1 MIFRYLTFLLLILA
15 ATWATPSAGQC
26 EPQWL
31 PGDSAP
37 RFFGSGS
44 PLFASTLWDPDGS
57 GPSPQLLVIGGTAS
71 GSGTGTGS
79 VGVYNP
85 STRQWGT
92 LGTGLVTQV
101 SALAVLA
108 DGRLVAG
115 GEAGLV
121 QGYPK
126 SLVAVWDGTE
136 WKSLG
141 LDSHGGYCHDLATLP
156 DGTLV
161 AVGFF
166 EVGEYPS
173 GGYSVAAWNGDTWR
187 HLGDAFPY
195 PAKYDPDTPEPPIVR
210 CVTVLKNGD
219 VVIGG
224 SFLGVGGIDAAVFAR
239 WDGAKWNSL
248 GFPNLTSGLS
258 ARAIFETSTGDLFV
272 GLWRSQRNDL
282 LYRWDGS
289 SWTVPFATR
298 GQSVDAI
305 AELPNGDIVVG
316 GRIDRVAFPVAGP
329 LATVANIVRWN
340 GTSVSPLAE
349 GVDNTVTSLRLLP
362 GGTLAVIGGFN
373 TAGTEKSPNVALWD
387 NGIWRRPSP
396 GFDAAIH
403 AIAVRPDGT
412 AIAGGVFTR
421 AGDARADRVA
431 QWNGREWS
439 PMGAGLNGTVNALAS
454 LPNGDVIAGGSFA
467 ASGATSMK
475 SVARWNGAMWSPV
488 GNSLPVTI
496 NALAVHPNGMFTA
509 AGYGINNEPAR
520 VYQWNGSLWWTLGT
534 GMTGGTVLTLLA
546 LPNGHIVA
554 GGTFTAADSTPAFG
568 IALWNHTKWTPL
580 GSGMLRDGNPGSV
593 SDLILE
599 PDGTILAA
607 GHFTTAGGVPA
618 NGIARWNG
626 NSWQTVGSSPSYYTN
641 AIALLPDGRIIS
653 DASGLLW
660 SWNGAE
666 WISFADPTDGG
677 VEDFAVG
684 PDGTLFAV
692 GSFFSIGG
700 QRNAHFARLGVDP
713 ACCPADLDR
722 DDLVSS
728 ADFVIFA
735 DAYNLLLC
743 ADPLMPAAC
752 PADLDRS
759 TRVDDDDF
767 MLFVR
772 AYDDGLCP

>member
-1 MIFRYLTFLLLILA
+1 MVNRYLVFVLLGLA
-15 ATWATPSAGQC
+15 ALSATPSAGQC
-26 EPQWL
+26 EPQWM

-44 PLFASTLWDPDGS
+44 PLFASTLWDPDGP
-57 GPSPQLLVIGGTAS
+57 GPSPQLLVVGGTVTGGPD
-71 GSGTGTGS
+71 GSATL
-79 VGVYNP
+79 GVYNP
-85 STRQWGT
+85 VTRKWST
-92 LGTGLVTQV
+92 LGNGLLEQV
-101 SALAVLA
+101 KALAVLP
-108 DGRLVAG
+108 DGRLIAG
-115 GEAGLV
+115 GVNGFLP
-121 QGYPK
+121 GHPK
-126 SLVAVWDGTE
+126 SIVALWDGTAWQSLGLDDAYGWCDDLAVLPDGRLLVVGSFEFGAYPTGGYSVAVWDGDA
-136 WKSLG
+136 WKLLG
-141 LDSHGGYCHDLATLP
+141 
-156 DGTLV
+156 
-161 AVGFF
+161 
-166 EVGEYPS
+166 
-173 GGYSVAAWNGDTWR
+173 N
-187 HLGDAFPY
+187 AFPFN
-195 PAKYDPDTPEPPIVR
+195 PKYEPDPPPPTIIR
-210 CVTVLKNGD
+210 CATVLGNGD

-224 SFLGVGGIDAAVFAR
+224 SFIEVGGVAAESLAR
-239 WDGAKWNSL
+239 WDGTRWHSL
-248 GFPNLTSGLS
+248 NIPPALSGGTPRVL
-258 ARAIFETSTGDLFV
+258 FETSKGDLYV
-272 GLWRSQRNDL
+272 GRSGSDGL
-282 LYRWDGS
+282 LIRWNGS
-289 SWTVPFATR
+289 EWSFPFFTR
-298 GQSVDAI
+298 GQGIDAV

-316 GRIDRVAFPVAGP
+316 GRINRVAFPIAPP
-329 LATVANIVRWN
+329 LVTVANIVRWN

-387 NGIWRRPSP
+387 SGIWRRPSP
-396 GFDAAIH
+396 GFDAAIN

-412 AIAGGVFTR
+412 AIAGGAFTR
-421 AGDARADRVA
+421 AGDAHADRVA

-454 LPNGDVIAGGSFA
+454 LPNGDVIAGGSFT
-467 ASGATSMK
+467 ASGTNSLK
-475 SVARWNGAMWSPV
+475 SVARWNGAMWSAI

-496 NALAVHPNGMFTA
+496 NALAVHRNGMFTA

-534 GMTGGTVLTLLA
+534 GMTGGTVSTLLA

-568 IALWNHTKWTPL
+568 IALWDHTKWMPL

-607 GHFTTAGGVPA
+607 GPFTTAGGVPA

-626 NSWQTVGSSPSYYTN
+626 NSWQAVGNSPSFYTN

-660 SWNGAE
+660 SWNGKE
-666 WISFADPTDGG
+666 WTSFADPTDGG
-677 VEDFAVG
+677 VEDCAVG
-684 PDGTLFAV
+684 PDGTLFV
-692 GSFFSIGG
+692 GGSFFSIGG
-700 QRNAHFARLGVDP
+700 QRNAHFARFGIDP

-735 DAYNLLLC
+735 DAYDLLLC

-767 MLFVR
+767 TLFVR